1 MVNFL
6 ILKFRNSELSMC
18 VEKVFVKPF
27 ENHIDIMQETN
38 VKERILIVKKN
49 PNVVNNTLQESEYS
63 DRNHMV
69 NRRWNCVGFGFYWI

>member
-1 MVNFL
+1 
-6 ILKFRNSELSMC
+6 MC

-49 PNVVNNTLQESEYS
+49 SNVVNNTSQESEYS

-69 NRRWNCVGFGFYWI
+69 NRR